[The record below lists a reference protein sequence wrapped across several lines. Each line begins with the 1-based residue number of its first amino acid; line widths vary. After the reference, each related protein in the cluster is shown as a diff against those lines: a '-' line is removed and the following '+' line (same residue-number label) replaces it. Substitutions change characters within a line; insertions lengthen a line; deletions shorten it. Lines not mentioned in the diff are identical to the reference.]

1 MAPAWEVSMKITDRL
16 KVEHGVFLRQLRYLE
31 DLLEREA
38 PKAVL
43 AAALETIA
51 RAEEHHTMIEDRL
64 LYPELTRVFGED
76 LPALRE
82 LAQEHDHVRL
92 LVSVIRSGE
101 FDADDV
107 HRFIEALRV
116 HLEREIHQVFPLV
129 EEVLP
134 PERLASLSNWDAEHV
149 LESLRPGAG

>member
-1 MAPAWEVSMKITDRL
+1 MKITDRL

-31 DLLEREA
+31 QLLEHDA

-43 AAALETIA
+43 ATVVETIA
-51 RAEEHHTMIEDRL
+51 KAEEHHTMIEDRL
-64 LYPELTRVFGED
+64 LYPELTKVFGED

-82 LAQEHDHVRL
+82 LAQEHDQVRR
-92 LVSVIRSGE
+92 LVATIRSGD
-101 FDADDV
+101 FDGDVV
-107 HRFIEALRV
+107 HRFLQALRV

-129 EEVLP
+129 EEILS

-149 LESLRPGAG
+149 MEALRDNGAQFRHL